1 MAINLTA
8 NALPHSYHDFRVT
21 TTARALAADIGVERA
36 AAAVT
41 DDILAEVWPGVE
53 DPAFLAALGR
63 SLHDELRAIFD
74 LLAGRA
80 DLAVVPETA
89 LEFADAAAHLGI
101 PDSEIHRAYRV
112 LFVSLWSRWCSAA
125 RALGGDVAMFDELI
139 DDPTRVIHA
148 YVDDVVEAVV
158 ARHGQVYAELH
169 QTRREHRRRLLT
181 QILDGSIDE
190 TTEELD
196 RELGYSLADTHL
208 ALLID
213 DDHGSPSAAD
223 IAALRDVV
231 DARGSL
237 LVEHT
242 ARTWVVWLGRPGG
255 FESVHLERLLALLAA
270 TGLTVAVGE
279 PGEGLPGLRR
289 TRQHALDAARVQRA
303 LGVDKRRCL
312 WAREVRLEMLLLAD
326 RERAREFVADE
337 LAPLSASD
345 PFTRRL
351 RETLLAWL
359 TTGSYNGAAAC
370 LGVHENTVRN
380 RLRAAQELLGVSLV
394 RRRTELVV
402 ALRLERVLR
411 SVSGESPSS

>member
-1 MAINLTA
+1 MAIDLRA
-8 NALPHSYHDFRVT
+8 NMSPHSYHDFRVT
-21 TTARALAADIGVERA
+21 PATRVLAVGIDVERA

-41 DDILAEVWPGVE
+41 DDILAEVWPDVE

-63 SLHDELRAIFD
+63 SLHDELRAIFE
-74 LLAGRA
+74 LLAGQA

-101 PDSEIHRAYRV
+101 PDPEIHRAYRV
-112 LFVSLWSRWCSAA
+112 FFLLLWCRWCSAA
-125 RALGGDVAMFDELI
+125 RTLGGDAAMFDELI
-139 DDPTRVIHA
+139 DAPTRVIHA
-148 YVDDVVEAVV
+148 YVADVVEAVV
-158 ARHGQVYAELH
+158 ARHGQVYAKLH
-169 QTRREHRRRLLT
+169 RTRRERRRQLLT

-190 TTEELD
+190 ATEELD

-213 DDHGSPSAAD
+213 ADHGSPSAAD
-223 IAALRDVV
+223 IAALRDAV
-231 DARGSL
+231 DARGT
-237 LVEHT
+237 LVIEHT

-255 FESVHLERLLALLAA
+255 FGPEHLERLRGALAE
-270 TGLTVAVGE
+270 TGLTVAVGD
-279 PGEGLPGLRR
+279 PGQGLAGLRR
-289 TRQHALDAARVQRA
+289 TRQRALDAARVQRA
-303 LGVDKRRCL
+303 LGVAGRRCL
-312 WAREVRLEMLLLAD
+312 WAREVRLETLLLAD

-411 SVSGESPSS
+411 SVSGGSPHS